1 MNKYNEVNR
10 ILVLED
16 NLSMLDKL
24 KRKVLTSNVSNDR
37 WRKDGVKPDGGVW
50 GKIGFVLS
58 RMGITSIIFGG
69 ILSLL
74 KDTSYS
80 MGPNSPEVPIFKN
93 LSLGKIAGIAG
104 ILALINELFIKLRK
118 DKFSSMKETA
128 AELPLEEL
136 AKRHPVYV
144 MSVILYKYNKQY
156 RLYKMGKE
164 VDDNKK
170 AKFFV
175 STLIPK
181 ITKDIEICKNAA
193 HKRYASLYA
202 QELYGLKK
210 HTAELNQL
218 IT

>member
-1 MNKYNEVNR
+1 
-10 ILVLED
+10 
-16 NLSMLDKL
+16 MLDKL

-58 RMGITSIIFGG
+58 RMGITSITFAG
-69 ILSLL
+69 ILSWLQVP
-74 KDTSYS
+74 SNPYV
-80 MGPNSPEVPIFKN
+80 VPIFKN

-181 ITKDIEICKNAA
+181 ITKDIEICKDAA

-210 HTAELNQL
+210 HTAELKQL